1 MMFPP
6 SEAERQAAAARLAEI
21 RAQTGGDEGAFGAGA
36 RVRGTEAAPGSY
48 RVRLSVNG
56 KVYESTIVI
65 REDPAV
71 AGIEQG
77 GLRERE

>member
-1 MMFPP
+1 
-6 SEAERQAAAARLAEI
+6 
-21 RAQTGGDEGAFGAGA
+21 
-36 RVRGTEAAPGSY
+36 
-48 RVRLSVNG
+48 VNG